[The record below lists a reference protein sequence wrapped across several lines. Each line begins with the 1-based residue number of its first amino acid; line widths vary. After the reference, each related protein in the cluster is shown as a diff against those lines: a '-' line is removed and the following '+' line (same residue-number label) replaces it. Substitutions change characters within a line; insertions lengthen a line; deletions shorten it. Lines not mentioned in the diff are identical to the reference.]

1 MQQYLFCKEKMD
13 ILWFCLIMMEELGMF
28 FAHGTHS
35 LKYYDACASGV
46 KSVEV
51 IQKVRGSNTFLYEW
65 RENIIF
71 RHLCLIKR
79 KMFACVIYTY
89 KCEKWREIE

>member
-13 ILWFCLIMMEELGMF
+13 IIWFCLIMMEELGMF
-28 FAHGTHS
+28 FDHGTHS

-65 RENIIF
+65 RENIYNF
-71 RHLCLIKR
+71 PSSMLN
-79 KMFACVIYTY
+79 
-89 KCEKWREIE
+89 

>member
-1 MQQYLFCKEKMD
+1 MD
-13 ILWFCLIMMEELGMF
+13 ILWFCLTMMEELGMF

-51 IQKVRGSNTFLYEW
+51 IQKVRGSNTFLYE
-65 RENIIF
+65 
-71 RHLCLIKR
+71 
-79 KMFACVIYTY
+79 
-89 KCEKWREIE
+89 

>member
-1 MQQYLFCKEKMD
+1 MD

-51 IQKVRGSNTFLYEW
+51 IQKVRGSNTFKW
-65 RENIIF
+65 M
-71 RHLCLIKR
+71 KR
-79 KMFACVIYTY
+79 KYNFLSSMLN
-89 KCEKWREIE
+89 